1 MNCLRRL
8 TVLVLLV
15 LPLSSCDTV
24 APVEPPPEDT
34 PRLVVM
40 VVSDQFRYDYLE
52 RGAPLFEGGLA
63 RLLEEGVSFSRAHHG
78 HAGTYT
84 APGHVSLATGAHPKR
99 SGVVGNYW
107 YERPNPDEVY
117 CVDDPDLGT
126 SPRRMQVSALGDWLK
141 KRYPESKVYSVSG
154 KDRGAVLPGGH
165 DADGVYWFDDEEGGM
180 VTSGYYADALPDW
193 LAAMN
198 EAGPPGDAFL
208 DGWTPL
214 PVDLAL
220 AAEAGFAPFHRG
232 PFDDGFP
239 HQVGGGSLRRGESY
253 LYDLYRTPFLDT
265 WVGEVALELT
275 VRHDLGADEWPDL
288 LALGFSAV
296 DTVGHGYGPHSLEV
310 LDTLLRL
317 DRTLGRLFDH
327 LDEALGR
334 DGYVVAF
341 SSDHGVVPVP
351 EVVQRPEQRVGLEE
365 IACLRRLVL
374 DFEAAYGRDV
384 WLGAPFYLDHSVL
397 EEAHSSPRAA
407 QVELK
412 ERIGACPHVERVWT
426 QVELLEDREAA
437 ETDKGGEAGDGKGGR
452 NLPEPGSEAWYAM
465 LHRNSL
471 HPERSPD
478 VYVQWEEGFLTTFG
492 SRTTHGSP
500 YAYDTHV
507 PLVIAGSGLS
517 QGRVDEVVL
526 TVDLAPT
533 LAEMVG
539 LQVPEEID
547 GRSLFAAAARAAAS
561 PRAAAAP

>member
-1 MNCLRRL
+1 MIRKNLSLRGLFL
-8 TVLVLLV
+8 TLLA
-15 LPLSSCDTV
+15 LPLVACDS
-24 APVEPPPEDT
+24 APTAVEPPPEGT

-52 RGAPLFEGGLA
+52 RGGPMFEGGLA
-63 RLLEEGVSFSRAHHG
+63 RLLEEGVSFTRAHHG

-84 APGHVSLATGAHPKR
+84 APGHASLATGVHPKG

-107 YERPNPDEVY
+107 YDRPNPNEVY
-117 CVDDPDLGT
+117 CVGDPELGT
-126 SPRRMQVSALGDWLK
+126 SPRRMEVPAFGDWLK
-141 KRYPESKVYSVSG
+141 RRYPDSKVFAVSG

-165 DADGVYWFDDEEGGM
+165 DADGAYWFDDDEGGM
-180 VTSGYYADALPDW
+180 TTSGYYADALPDW

-214 PVDLAL
+214 PVDEGK
-220 AAEAGFAPFHRG
+220 AAAAGFAPFDRG
-232 PFDDGFP
+232 PFQEGFP
-239 HQVGGGSLRRGESY
+239 HSVGGGSLRRGGSF
-253 LYDLYRTPFLDT
+253 LYGVYRTPFLDT
-265 WVGEVALELT
+265 WVGEVALELV
-275 VRHDLGADEWPDL
+275 VRNDLGADRWPDL

-296 DTVGHGYGPHSLEV
+296 DNVGHDYGPHSLEV

-334 DGYVVAF
+334 DGYVIAF
-341 SSDHGVVPVP
+341 SSDHGVAPVP

-365 IACLRRLVL
+365 IACMRRVVL
-374 DFEAAYGRDV
+374 DFEEAYGEDV
-384 WLGAPFYLDHSVL
+384 WMGAPFYLDHDVL
-397 EEAHSSPRAA
+397 EQAHSSPRAA

-426 QVELLEDREAA
+426 REELLEDRQAA
-437 ETDKGGEAGDGKGGR
+437 EESR
-452 NLPEPGSEAWYAM
+452 ERELPEPGTEAWYAM
-465 LHRNSL
+465 LHDNSL

-500 YAYDTHV
+500 HSYDTHV
-507 PLVIAGSGLS
+507 PLIVAGGGLGP
-517 QGRVDEVVL
+517 GRVDDVVL

-533 LAEMVG
+533 LAEMVA
-539 LQVPEEID
+539 LPSPEEID
-547 GRSLFAAAARAAAS
+547 GRSLYAAARAAAADS
-561 PRAAAAP
+561 RSTP